1 MFRKFTLSKNNI
13 TYVDKKL
20 NPQLQ
25 PLNFCNLN
33 QEE

>member
-13 TYVDKKL
+13 TYIDKKL
-20 NPQLQ
+20 NSQLQ